1 MEQIIFFILEEDT
14 KICWIEKIKI
24 SDIID
29 FVTASDSELSKLS
42 DDDNDN
48 KIEVPQNVL
57 GSTAEVSSDEENEDE
72 NDVPLG
78 TL

>member
-1 MEQIIFFILEEDT
+1 M
-14 KICWIEKIKI
+14 
-24 SDIID
+24 
-29 FVTASDSELSKLS
+29 
-42 DDDNDN
+42 
-48 KIEVPQNVL
+48 PQNVL

>member
-1 MEQIIFFILEEDT
+1 M
-14 KICWIEKIKI
+14 
-24 SDIID
+24 
-29 FVTASDSELSKLS
+29 TASDSELSKLS

-78 TL
+78 TLQIVVAAVI

>member
-1 MEQIIFFILEEDT
+1 M
-14 KICWIEKIKI
+14 
-24 SDIID
+24 
-29 FVTASDSELSKLS
+29 TASNSELSKLS

-78 TL
+78 TLQIVVAAVI

>member
-1 MEQIIFFILEEDT
+1 M
-14 KICWIEKIKI
+14 KI

-78 TL
+78 TLQIVVVAVI

>member
-1 MEQIIFFILEEDT
+1 M
-14 KICWIEKIKI
+14 CWIEKIKI

-48 KIEVPQNVL
+48 KIEMPQNVL

-78 TL
+78 TLQIVVVAVI

>member
-1 MEQIIFFILEEDT
+1 M
-14 KICWIEKIKI
+14 CWIEKIKI

-78 TL
+78 TLQIVVVAVI

>member
-1 MEQIIFFILEEDT
+1 M
-14 KICWIEKIKI
+14 
-24 SDIID
+24 
-29 FVTASDSELSKLS
+29 TASDSELSKLS

-78 TL
+78 TLQIVVVAVI

>member
-1 MEQIIFFILEEDT
+1 M
-14 KICWIEKIKI
+14 
-24 SDIID
+24 
-29 FVTASDSELSKLS
+29 TASDSELSKLS

-48 KIEVPQNVL
+48 KIEMPQNVS

-78 TL
+78 TLQIVVVAVI

>member
-1 MEQIIFFILEEDT
+1 M
-14 KICWIEKIKI
+14 
-24 SDIID
+24 
-29 FVTASDSELSKLS
+29 TASDSELSKLS

-48 KIEVPQNVL
+48 KIAVPQNVL

-78 TL
+78 TLQIVVAAVI